1 MTNKQLRA
9 WERANWVRLER
20 GGVILLQPKLLA
32 NIAEKTGEAV

>member
-20 GGVILLQPKLLA
+20 GVVLLQPKLLA